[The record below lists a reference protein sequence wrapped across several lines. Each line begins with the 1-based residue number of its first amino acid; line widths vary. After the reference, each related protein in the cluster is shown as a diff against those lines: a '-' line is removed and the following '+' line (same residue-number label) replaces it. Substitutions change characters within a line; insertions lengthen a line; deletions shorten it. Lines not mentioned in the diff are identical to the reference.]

1 MDFQDIFNGAIH
13 TAAVKQDKI
22 CPLNESC
29 LLDCEQNDHTVL
41 LSDAANGL

>member
-22 CPLNESC
+22 YLLNESC
-29 LLDCEQNDHTVL
+29 LLDCEQNDDTVL
-41 LSDAANGL
+41 LTDAVNGL